1 MTKTNVLK
9 NVFLLS
15 QVDKFKK
22 VENSPTATC
31 ESKLQRTLRKIKSKF
46 TKQEYYQ
53 PYPTGLNAGK
63 LYGTAKVHKLKQG
76 DTVDKLRLR
85 RIVSNCGTASHKLAN
100 YWQNCYHH

>member
-1 MTKTNVLK
+1 MTKTNILK
-9 NVFLLS
+9 NVFLLA

-22 VENSPTATC
+22 LENRPTATC

-46 TKQEYYQ
+46 TKREYYQ
-53 PYPTGLNAGK
+53 LYSTGLNAGK
-63 LYGTAKVHKLKQG
+63 FYGTTKVHKLKQG
-76 DTVDKLRLR
+76 DTVDKLGLL